1 MQCQGH
7 NRTHHEQDL
16 ATMLFSTAQHLP
28 FTRDAGKVH
37 SPSLPHVPGAG
48 DHCTLGTRQA
58 GCHHAKRQSTGT
70 GIQLGRGDFLVQLA
84 LAHRCGGLGG
94 EGLQGLSLPTVALG
108 CSGDTAPVPF
118 PPSCPSL
125 HCCDKRHPK
134 PTGPFAAPGEPLVSL
149 HNSWQGRLKG
159 NSSSP
164 GDPQAC
170 QDGGKLSAGQDTG
183 SSLHQRAKSWTNLEG
198 NSSKDIKQPQN
209 RSPVPSL
216 TTRSLPR
223 LWVTLPQAAT
233 TSPTSS
239 HSLYPA
245 PCKLPHPMPPQ
256 LPGHLGLEEPCLLPH
271 CWGTLR
277 GLLSSHHPETTASA
291 LLLISSAFGRASCCP
306 AAGVTRT
313 RASHVLLDIPAQHY
327 SGSSC

>member
-1 MQCQGH
+1 MSGPQQDSPWARPGH
-7 NRTHHEQDL
+7 DAVLHCPTSAIYKRCRKG
-16 ATMLFSTAQHLP
+16 AQP
-28 FTRDAGKVH
+28 FTAPCPRGWRPLHPGHETGRISPCQEAEHWHWDPAGE
-37 SPSLPHVPGAG
+37 
-48 DHCTLGTRQA
+48 
-58 GCHHAKRQSTGT
+58 
-70 GIQLGRGDFLVQLA
+70 GDFLVQLA

-94 EGLQGLSLPTVALG
+94 EGLQGLSLLTVALG

-118 PPSCPSL
+118 PPGCPSL
-125 HCCDKRHPK
+125 YCCDNRHPK

-164 GDPQAC
+164 GGPQAC

-223 LWVTLPQAAT
+223 LWVTLPHAAT

-271 CWGTLR
+271 RWGTLR

-306 AAGVTRT
+306 AAGATRT